1 MLHHLKL
8 SKSCAMQIEENHQG
22 EFDQKGVYDDERAMK
37 LFDNERKKIKK
48 HRSELFAKNRH
59 Y

>member
-8 SKSCAMQIEENHQG
+8 SKNCAMQIEEHYCG

-37 LFDNERKKIKK
+37 VFENERKKIKK
-48 HRSELFAKNRH
+48 HKSEFFAKADL
-59 Y
+59 